1 MPPHWLQAAVQSG
14 LIKGDPMYKKKHST
28 VHVGAP
34 ILAATLLVIA
44 SAGCSDRRPVTTTPS
59 VTPVPTAPASTSSSS
74 SSGPV
79 IPPSTGTDVVTKK
92 GTETG
97 MVGGESGTVAASGKP
112 GTGTAS
118 GAGTGAAIASDEKT
132 TNKK

>member
-1 MPPHWLQAAVQSG
+1 MGKRVVVRVG
-14 LIKGDPMYKKKHST
+14 LS
-28 VHVGAP
+28 VSA
-34 ILAATLLVIA
+34 LA
-44 SAGCSDRRPVTTTPS
+44 SAFLLLSGCSDRNPAPTKPAASSPSASTPPATS
-59 VTPVPTAPASTSSSS
+59 PPASTATPS

-79 IPPSTGTDVVTKK
+79 IPPGTGTDVVAKK

-118 GAGTGAAIASDEKT
+118 GAGTGAAQASDEKT
-132 TNKK
+132 SNKK

>member
-1 MPPHWLQAAVQSG
+1 MFKERVVVRVALSISA
-14 LIKGDPMYKKKHST
+14 
-28 VHVGAP
+28 
-34 ILAATLLVIA
+34 LLSA
-44 SAGCSDRRPVTTTPS
+44 FSLLAGCSDRNPAATKPPASTTPAS
-59 VTPVPTAPASTSSSS
+59 TPPATSPPASTSTPS

-79 IPPSTGTDVVTKK
+79 IAPGTGTDVVTKK

-112 GTGTAS
+112 GTGTTS
-118 GAGTGAAIASDEKT
+118 GAGTGAAQASDDKT

>member
-1 MPPHWLQAAVQSG
+1 MHNERVIVRVG
-14 LIKGDPMYKKKHST
+14 LS
-28 VHVGAP
+28 VSALLSALA
-34 ILAATLLVIA
+34 IL
-44 SAGCSDRRPVTTTPS
+44 SGCSDRNPGAVK
-59 VTPVPTAPASTSSSS
+59 APASSPAPSTPPATAPTSTPAPS

-79 IPPSTGTDVVTKK
+79 IAPGTGTDVVTKK

-118 GAGTGAAIASDEKT
+118 GAGTGAAQASDEKT
-132 TNKK
+132 SNKK

>member
-1 MPPHWLQAAVQSG
+1 
-14 LIKGDPMYKKKHST
+14 MYKKRST
-28 VHVGAP
+28 AHVGAP
-34 ILAATLLVIA
+34 ILAAMLLVIA
-44 SAGCSDRRPVTTTPS
+44 SAGCSDRRPVTPTPS
-59 VTPVPTAPASTSSSS
+59 VTPVPTAPASTSS

-97 MVGGESGTVAASGKP
+97 MVGGESGTVASSGKP
-112 GTGTAS
+112 GTGTES

>member
-1 MPPHWLQAAVQSG
+1 MH
-14 LIKGDPMYKKKHST
+14 IRNK
-28 VHVGAP
+28 
-34 ILAATLLVIA
+34 VIGIFLPA
-44 SAGCSDRRPVTTTPS
+44 SAAMIVAIALTACSDRRPTQTTPPVTTA
-59 VTPVPTAPASTSSSS
+59 PTAPTAPTVTTGTSSS

-79 IPPSTGTDVVTKK
+79 IAPSTATDVVTKK

-118 GAGTGAAIASDEKT
+118 GAGTGAAVASDEKT